1 MPRVNHPPYQRSW
14 KSMIPNQSFLELTYQ
29 LLTITNS
36 CSVHLESA
44 AKVGG
49 RHAGENP

>member
-1 MPRVNHPPYQRSW
+1 
-14 KSMIPNQSFLELTYQ
+14 MIPNPQFLELNYQ
-29 LLTITNS
+29 LLTITDS
-36 CSVHLESA
+36 CSVQLKSA

>member
-1 MPRVNHPPYQRSW
+1 
-14 KSMIPNQSFLELTYQ
+14 MIPNQSFLELTYQ